1 VTLFVVVAA
10 AMTAIA
16 LLLVLRPLLARRTT
30 TDVERAGTNLA
41 VIRDQL
47 AELDADLRAGTLTEA
62 QHRESKAELERR
74 VLAEVKAE
82 RAAAKAPV
90 AASSGGRRTA
100 LVAAVLVPLAAGA
113 LYWQLGSRDVFDP
126 QKMAAAQAAGEQHQI
141 TDEQLEEM
149 VGRLSKRLEQEPDN
163 AQGWA
168 ILARS
173 YYVMQRF
180 PEAAAAYER
189 LAKLAPGNAD
199 VLSDWADALA
209 MAQNRNLAGRPAE
222 IIAQALQADPNHLK
236 TLALAGTLAF
246 DRKDYTQA
254 VELWE
259 RLLGKLPA
267 ESPMRQGI
275 ASSIAEARQLGGM
288 KPPAEPLAKGPAAPL
303 AQAPAAPLA
312 KAPVAPAE
320 ATPFT
325 ATSGASIRG
334 TVTIAP
340 AIAAKASPNDTVFIF
355 ARAVDGPRMPLAIVR
370 KQVKD
375 LPATFSLDESMAMSP
390 GMSLASFPRVVV
402 GARVSKVANAAPQ
415 PGDLEGQSQPVDVGA
430 ANVAVVIDRILP

>member
-1 VTLFVVVAA
+1 MTLFVFVAA

-30 TDVERAGTNLA
+30 SDVERAGTNLA
-41 VIRDQL
+41 IIQDQL

-62 QHRESKAELERR
+62 QHRESKVELERR

-82 RAAAKAPV
+82 RAAAKAHT

-100 LVAAVLVPLAAGA
+100 LVAALLVPLAAAA

-246 DRKDYTQA
+246 DRKDYKQA

-288 KPPAEPLAKGPAAPL
+288 MPPAEPLAKAPAEPLAKGPV
-303 AQAPAAPLA
+303 APAAA
-312 KAPVAPAE
+312 APVVAAG
-320 ATPFT
+320 
-325 ATSGASIRG
+325 SGANIRG
-334 TVTIAP
+334 TVTIAA

-402 GARVSKVANAAPQ
+402 GARVSKAANAVPQ
-415 PGDLEGQSQPVDVGA
+415 PGDLEGQSQPVEVGA
-430 ANVAVVIDRILP
+430 ANVAVVIDKVLP

>member
-1 VTLFVVVAA
+1 MTLFVFVAA

-30 TDVERAGTNLA
+30 SDVERAGTNLA
-41 VIRDQL
+41 IIQDQL

-62 QHRESKAELERR
+62 QHRESKVELERR

-82 RAAAKAPV
+82 RAAAKAHT

-100 LVAAVLVPLAAGA
+100 LVAALLVPLAAAA

-246 DRKDYTQA
+246 DRKDYKQA

-288 KPPAEPLAKGPAAPL
+288 KPPAEPLAKAHAE
-303 AQAPAAPLA
+303 PLA
-312 KAPVAPAE
+312 KGPVAPA
-320 ATPFT
+320 AAAPVV
-325 ATSGASIRG
+325 AAGSGANIRG

-402 GARVSKVANAAPQ
+402 GARVSKAANAAPQ
-415 PGDLEGQSQPVDVGA
+415 PGDLEGQSQPVEVGA
-430 ANVAVVIDRILP
+430 ANVAVVIDKVLP

>member
-1 VTLFVVVAA
+1 MTLFVFVAA

-30 TDVERAGTNLA
+30 SDVERAGTNLS
-41 VIRDQL
+41 IIQDQL

-62 QHRESKAELERR
+62 QHRESKVELERR

-82 RAAAKAPV
+82 RAAAKAHT

-100 LVAAVLVPLAAGA
+100 LVAALLVPLAAAA

-246 DRKDYTQA
+246 DRKDYKQA

-288 KPPAEPLAKGPAAPL
+288 KPPAEPLAKAHAE
-303 AQAPAAPLA
+303 PLA
-312 KAPVAPAE
+312 KGPVAPA
-320 ATPFT
+320 AAAPVV
-325 ATSGASIRG
+325 AAGSGANIRG

-402 GARVSKVANAAPQ
+402 GARVSKAANAAPQ
-415 PGDLEGQSQPVDVGA
+415 PGDLEGQSQPVEVGA
-430 ANVAVVIDRILP
+430 ANVAVVIDKVLP

>member
-1 VTLFVVVAA
+1 VTLFVFVAA

-30 TDVERAGTNLA
+30 SDVERAGTNLA
-41 VIRDQL
+41 IIQDQL

-62 QHRESKAELERR
+62 QHRESKVELERR

-82 RAAAKAPV
+82 RAAAKAHT

-100 LVAAVLVPLAAGA
+100 LVAALLVPLAAAA

-246 DRKDYTQA
+246 DRKDYKQA

-288 KPPAEPLAKGPAAPL
+288 MPPAEPLAKAPAEPLAKGPV
-303 AQAPAAPLA
+303 APAAA
-312 KAPVAPAE
+312 APVVAAG
-320 ATPFT
+320 
-325 ATSGASIRG
+325 SGANIRG
-334 TVTIAP
+334 TVTIAA

-402 GARVSKVANAAPQ
+402 GARVSKAANAAPQ
-415 PGDLEGQSQPVDVGA
+415 PGDLEGQSQPVEVGA
-430 ANVAVVIDRILP
+430 ANVAVVIDKVLP

>member
-1 VTLFVVVAA
+1 MTLFVFVAA

-30 TDVERAGTNLA
+30 SDVERAGTNLA
-41 VIRDQL
+41 IIQDQL

-62 QHRESKAELERR
+62 QHRESKVELERR

-82 RAAAKAPV
+82 RAAAKAHT

-100 LVAAVLVPLAAGA
+100 LVAALLVPLAAAA

-246 DRKDYTQA
+246 DRKDYKQA

-288 KPPAEPLAKGPAAPL
+288 MPPAEPLAKAPAEPLAKGPV
-303 AQAPAAPLA
+303 APAAA
-312 KAPVAPAE
+312 APVVAAG
-320 ATPFT
+320 
-325 ATSGASIRG
+325 SGANIRG

-402 GARVSKVANAAPQ
+402 GARVSKAANAAPQ
-415 PGDLEGQSQPVDVGA
+415 PGDLEGQSQPVEVGA
-430 ANVAVVIDRILP
+430 ANVAVVIDKVLP